1 MNNEIEEHDS
11 LDELESLPQDESP
24 LIAPSWY
31 NADWAQQ
38 EWPSEMAEAEVR
50 ADTEI
55 ANDLNQIDELTLE
68 IEGEDYSD
76 FSSEEEE

>member
-1 MNNEIEEHDS
+1 MNNEIEERDS
-11 LDELESLPQDESP
+11 FDELESLPQDESP
-24 LIAPSWY
+24 LMAPSWS

-38 EWPSEMAEAEVR
+38 EWPSEMIEAEVE

-55 ANDLNQIDELTLE
+55 VNDLNQIDELTSE
-68 IEGEDYSD
+68 IEGEENSD